1 MNNVDFGDITAWVYF
16 YNIFVALSGFV
27 LFCYW
32 WHRVK
37 KASEVYKYFTFL
49 LLALSFEKT
58 IALVIRVETGVRVA
72 FTGSHD
78 SILWHMR
85 TLPTAIILTLIVA
98 MAIRRLA
105 SMDEDDKKK
114 N

>member
-1 MNNVDFGDITAWVYF
+1 
-16 YNIFVALSGFV
+16 
-27 LFCYW
+27 
-32 WHRVK
+32 
-37 KASEVYKYFTFL
+37 VYKYFTFL

-58 IALVIRVETGVRVA
+58 IALIIRVETGVRVA
-72 FTGSHD
+72 FTGSHN
-78 SILWHMR
+78 SILWHLR

-105 SMDEDDKKK
+105 SMDEDNKKK